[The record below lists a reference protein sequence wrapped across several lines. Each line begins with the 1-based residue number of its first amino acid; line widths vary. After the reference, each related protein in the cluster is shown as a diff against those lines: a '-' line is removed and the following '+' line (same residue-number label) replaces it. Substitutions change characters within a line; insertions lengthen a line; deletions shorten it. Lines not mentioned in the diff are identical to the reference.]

1 MGVALDW
8 TPPAG
13 MAQAKITQWR
23 TFYAGIRKSYGLTP
37 ADYRLLYLAQHGR
50 CWVCRKAKGIHPD
63 DPKAAG
69 TRRLGVDHNHALG
82 PCREAVRGL
91 LCTGSL
97 SANTC
102 NRMIARYDR
111 QALLR
116 AADYLV
122 SPPAQLVL
130 YLVQAERDGAA
141 RTGVS
146 LTQLELDNLAVAALQ
161 FRLVTA

>member
-23 TFYAGIRKSYGLTP
+23 TFYSGIRAKYGITP
-37 ADYRLLYLAQHGR
+37 AEYRLLYIAQQGR
-50 CWVCRKAKGIHPD
+50 CAICRKARGIHPD
-63 DPKAAG
+63 DPRGAG

-91 LCTGSL
+91 LCSGGPS
-97 SANTC
+97 TC
-102 NRMIARYDR
+102 NRIIGWLDRY
-111 QALLR
+111 ALQR

-122 SPPAQLVL
+122 KAPAQVVL
-130 YLVQAERDGAA
+130 YLVQAERDDAA
-141 RTGVS
+141 RTGAT
-146 LTQLELDNLAVAALQ
+146 LTQQELDDLAVAALQ
-161 FRLVTA
+161 FRLTTA